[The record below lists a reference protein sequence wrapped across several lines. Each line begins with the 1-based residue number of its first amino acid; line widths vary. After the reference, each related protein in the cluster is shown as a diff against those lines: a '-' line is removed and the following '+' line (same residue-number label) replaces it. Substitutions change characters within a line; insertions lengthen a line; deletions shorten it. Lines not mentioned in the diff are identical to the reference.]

1 MSGSNGTRVALIGA
15 FDLAQRARVTE
26 LFESVAGD
34 PVVAL
39 DLERTT
45 YIDSITLGCIIRL
58 NSDLSDRG
66 GRLFVVG
73 ASAVV
78 KRILDVTGLS
88 LVLPGPDALAAYLK
102 ERGVDATSL
111 QRLELAPDVDE

>member
-1 MSGSNGTRVALIGA
+1 MSASNGTHVALIGA

-26 LFESVAGD
+26 LFESVLAE

-45 YIDSITLGCIIRL
+45 YVDSITLGCIIRL
-58 NSDLSDRG
+58 NSDLGERG

-73 ASAVV
+73 ASAAV

-88 LVLPGPDALAAYLK
+88 AVLPGADALDAYLK
-102 ERGVDATSL
+102 ERAIDAASL
-111 QRLELAPDVDE
+111 RPLELAPDVDE